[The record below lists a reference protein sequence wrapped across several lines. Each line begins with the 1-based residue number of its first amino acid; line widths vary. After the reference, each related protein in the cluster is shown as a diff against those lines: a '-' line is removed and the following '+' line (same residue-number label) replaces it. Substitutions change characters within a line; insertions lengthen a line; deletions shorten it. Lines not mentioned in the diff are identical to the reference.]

1 MQCCGS
7 EVPHE
12 DFPISM
18 LSDVGWA
25 SSAGAK
31 IVLTLAPKN
40 VLQTVLHKL

>member
-1 MQCCGS
+1 MQYCGS

-12 DFPISM
+12 DFPVSM

-40 VLQTVLHKL
+40 VLQTVLHKI